1 MSEGEVSRRTWMAAI
16 VVLHLV
22 LSIVH
27 GGIHD
32 GAHVPLS
39 RAASLFVFIV
49 ILGGP
54 LVGLSLLWRFER
66 TGSWLV
72 GVTMAA
78 SLVFGLLNHFV
89 LPSPDHVAQVAR
101 QWRPAFAG
109 TAVLLAV
116 TEALAAGLAFRVAAE
131 GKLTP

>member
-16 VVLHLV
+16 VVLHLA

-66 TGSWLV
+66 TGSWLI
-72 GVTMAA
+72 GGTMAA
-78 SLVFGLLNHFV
+78 SRR
-89 LPSPDHVAQVAR
+89 SAQ
-101 QWRPAFAG
+101 AG
-109 TAVLLAV
+109 YGVELST
-116 TEALAAGLAFRVAAE
+116 TGAGAE
-131 GKLTP
+131 T